1 MRGNQVRE
9 RAGEGR
15 RKATG
20 EHDSQ
25 VKWGEKRQG
34 DGKSRGDV
42 MGRRGGPNLKRN
54 K

>member
-1 MRGNQVRE
+1 MRVNQVRE
-9 RAGEGR
+9 RGQRGEEKLG
-15 RKATG
+15 G
-20 EHDSQ
+20 EHESQ